1 MHAVEQVGPQ
11 CHGHTQGQQ
20 DKGHGAAPAQL
31 AAREG
36 SRPGGGG
43 GRGRGRREGEEGKG
57 GEGVGRGR
65 GQRGEGVGRGRGQRG
80 VMGMLEGYMV
90 QYDSATEHAVLNSVR
105 TARG

>member
-36 SRPGGGG
+36 SRPGGGAEG
-43 GRGRGRREGEEGKG
+43 GGVGRGRREGEEGKG

-65 GQRGEGVGRGRGQRG
+65 GQRG

-90 QYDSATEHAVLNSVR
+90 QCDSATEHAVLNCVR